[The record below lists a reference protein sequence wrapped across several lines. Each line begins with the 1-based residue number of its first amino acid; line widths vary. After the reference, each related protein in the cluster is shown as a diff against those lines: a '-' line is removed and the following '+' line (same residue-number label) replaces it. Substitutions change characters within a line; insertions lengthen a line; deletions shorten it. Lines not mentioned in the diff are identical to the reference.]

1 MLSSDTGGVGQVGC
15 CLGTEWASASKKLH
29 YLVFTPFFFF
39 PPLFLSYLTVLMLTH
54 EFSCS
59 VSSLS
64 HPAGGAVIEWLCGA
78 VMPVRLNHN

>member
-1 MLSSDTGGVGQVGC
+1 MGISQQETAL
-15 CLGTEWASASKKLH
+15 LGFYS
-29 YLVFTPFFFF
+29 FFFF